1 MDWTPVAIRRLHWA
15 GIGARPRPA
24 ISAARPTT
32 PPSFCRPVR
41 SNRPCTGCSW
51 RCSTA
56 VPRSWHISCPSWPPH
71 PTRRCARWSHR
82 LLAEDF
88 RMLLHIPDILSAG
101 QVADIRRRL
110 DAADWTD
117 GRETVGH
124 LGAQAKHNQQLPEA
138 SPLRREL
145 GETIL
150 VALARHPLFFSA
162 ALPLKYLPPRF
173 NRYSGGGTYGFHVDG
188 AVMNLANGEQLRSD
202 ISCTLFLSD
211 PDEYDGG
218 ELIISDTYGEHEV
231 KLPAGDLIVYPSSSL
246 HKVNPVTRGA
256 RVASFFWVQSMIRD
270 DVQRRLLWEMDTSIE
285 RLRQTDGDADAVLQL
300 TGVYHNLLRRWS
312 EV

>member
-1 MDWTPVAIRRLHWA
+1 
-15 GIGARPRPA
+15 
-24 ISAARPTT
+24 
-32 PPSFCRPVR
+32 
-41 SNRPCTGCSW
+41 
-51 RCSTA
+51 
-56 VPRSWHISCPSWPPH
+56 
-71 PTRRCARWSHR
+71 
-82 LLAEDF
+82 
-88 RMLLHIPDILSAG
+88 MLLHIPNVLAPEE
-101 QVADIRRRL
+101 VAQIRQRL

-117 GRETVGH
+117 GRETVGSQ
-124 LGAQAKHNQQLPEA
+124 GAQVKHNEQLPDA
-138 SPLRREL
+138 SPLKA
-145 GETIL
+145 
-150 VALARHPLFFSA
+150 ALASVVLAALKRSPLFFAA

-246 HKVNPVTRGA
+246 HKVTPVTRGA

-270 DVQRRLLWEMDTSIE
+270 DVQRRLLWEMDSSIE